1 MGVKRFG
8 YISLAILI
16 LVIIGIAAI
25 LLTRSSGR
33 KGLSSEDY
41 RFADVFMEMALAREM
56 AGNDLDSLD
65 VLYNQIFER
74 YDVDSVWLNDYISS
88 ISYDADRHKQV
99 WDAIIAKLDSLKRNP
114 EPDSS

>member
-8 YISLAILI
+8 YITLAVLI
-16 LVIIGIAAI
+16 LAIIGIAAI
-25 LLTRSSGR
+25 LLTRSSTR
-33 KGLSSEDY
+33 KGLSAEDY

-65 VLYNQIFER
+65 VLYNEIFER

-88 ISYDADRHKQV
+88 ISYNADRHKKV
-99 WDAIIAKLDSLKRNP
+99 WDVIIAKLDSLKRNP